1 MYCIVPTILIIVQN
15 LRKGITGLFKL
26 HYGHVNIQH
35 KGNNLNQVEKYDY

>member
-26 HYGHVNIQH
+26 HYGHVYIQH
-35 KGNNLNQVEKYDY
+35 KGNNPNQVEKYDY